1 MIIIS
6 FQIILQVLQIIPKQ
20 YLEFRVKPHDSGF
33 FFSQKSRDYA

>member
-20 YLEFRVKPHDSGF
+20 YLEFRVNRMTRG